1 MAESCDH
8 ENEDDALLRSKHD
21 ALHVEGA
28 VGPTTEHARACRAL
42 LASHFLST
50 WGQRGWE
57 FTVGL
62 IMLELQ
68 PNSLRLV
75 AVWGLVDAAAAVAF
89 GGALGRYVDG
99 CLSRVQAASQMY
111 VLQNAML
118 VISAVASLL
127 LLWSDVRSGPAFWAA
142 LLVMMGAGAA
152 STLGALG
159 STLSVE
165 REWTKTLCGSDSA
178 ALAALNAAMRR
189 IDLSCLI
196 ASPIMAGLDMQYG
209 SLSAAVLLLL
219 AWNLC
224 SWFPEVLLLR
234 YAQRC
239 SPALAADKPAPA
251 ADSSSSSSS
260 SSGGGGICR
269 RIARSLDQQLQSW
282 TLYACQPAAPAAA
295 ALALLYLTVLSW
307 GTLMTAYLKT
317 LGLPEADLAVWRGL
331 GAASGILATLTF
343 PPLHRRLGLVATATL
358 SIWLQLACLLAAVV
372 PSVAAAALGAGIRPL
387 VRRYALVCGLVL
399 SRFGLWSFDL
409 AVTQLMQETC
419 QHASL
424 GAVNGVQGSVQSL
437 FQMLAFGAGVL
448 LPATDSFVW
457 LMAGSCGVVAL
468 AAALC
473 TAFALRT
480 SCGAGLGSPL
490 PEAQEEWSEA

>member
-1 MAESCDH
+1 
-8 ENEDDALLRSKHD
+8 
-21 ALHVEGA
+21 
-28 VGPTTEHARACRAL
+28 
-42 LASHFLST
+42 
-50 WGQRGWE
+50 
-57 FTVGL
+57 
-62 IMLELQ
+62 MLELQ

-159 STLSVE
+159 STLSGKATILITAILVMPGSLSPTPPPDRLPTVLPCAVE

-317 LGLPEADLAVWRGL
+317 LGLPEADLAVWRGCVSL
-331 GAASGILATLTF
+331 CKWQREWAGKQQQQGIAEL
-343 PPLHRRLGLVATATL
+343 
-358 SIWLQLACLLAAVV
+358 
-372 PSVAAAALGAGIRPL
+372 
-387 VRRYALVCGLVL
+387 
-399 SRFGLWSFDL
+399 
-409 AVTQLMQETC
+409 
-419 QHASL
+419 
-424 GAVNGVQGSVQSL
+424 
-437 FQMLAFGAGVL
+437 
-448 LPATDSFVW
+448 
-457 LMAGSCGVVAL
+457 
-468 AAALC
+468 
-473 TAFALRT
+473 
-480 SCGAGLGSPL
+480 
-490 PEAQEEWSEA
+490 